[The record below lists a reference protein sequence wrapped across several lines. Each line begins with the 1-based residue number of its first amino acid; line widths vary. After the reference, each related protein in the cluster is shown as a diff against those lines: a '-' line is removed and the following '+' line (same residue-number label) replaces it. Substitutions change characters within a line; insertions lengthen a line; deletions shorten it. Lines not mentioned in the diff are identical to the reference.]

1 MTQKEYE
8 ARIAQLE
15 KQLMELQNTCTE
27 LLTRNMQL
35 SQQLDAFYDVRRRIQ
50 MLKELVIRHQEL
62 MHNADLRDDDELMAL
77 IEVRLEQDLPSF
89 VLSTESSRTR

>member
-27 LLTRNMQL
+27 LLTRNM
-35 SQQLDAFYDVRRRIQ
+35 
-50 MLKELVIRHQEL
+50 
-62 MHNADLRDDDELMAL
+62 
-77 IEVRLEQDLPSF
+77 
-89 VLSTESSRTR
+89 

>member
-1 MTQKEYE
+1 M
-8 ARIAQLE
+8 E
-15 KQLMELQNTCTE
+15 KQVGEVQNACTE

-50 MLKELVIRHQEL
+50 MLEELVIRHQEL